1 MDSTPRPRAT
11 EDWMSEHDLS
21 EVARAGDMKL
31 GDLLPSQIGRRHR
44 QRGPASSG
52 DPAVSS
58 ILSLPAV
65 SLPNRPALSLSKG
78 SKSSSAA
85 DVLSPEPAEG
95 SRAFPSARSA
105 TISRDTAET
114 AFATVLSLS
123 GFQMPAEWH
132 RAKSARETPC
142 SQVAEQR
149 SHPTRTPQGPRA
161 TTDRS
166 IPQAAGPD

>member
-1 MDSTPRPRAT
+1 
-11 EDWMSEHDLS
+11 
-21 EVARAGDMKL
+21 MKL

-95 SRAFPSARSA
+95 SKGVPKRQE
-105 TISRDTAET
+105 RDDQQRHGRDG
-114 AFATVLSLS
+114 VRDGPLLV
-123 GFQMPAEWH
+123 GVQMPRNGIGRNQLGKPHAHKSRNNDHTPPERH
-132 RAKSARETPC
+132 KAQEQQPTGPFRRPPDRTSRHASGRTQAPRRPIRRQSVRA
-142 SQVAEQR
+142 
-149 SHPTRTPQGPRA
+149 
-161 TTDRS
+161 
-166 IPQAAGPD
+166 